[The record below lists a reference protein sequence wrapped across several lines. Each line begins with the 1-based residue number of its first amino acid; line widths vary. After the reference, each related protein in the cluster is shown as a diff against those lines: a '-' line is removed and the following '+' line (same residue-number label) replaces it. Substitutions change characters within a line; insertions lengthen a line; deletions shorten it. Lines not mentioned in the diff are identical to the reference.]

1 MSKTHTVR
9 RGENAVSVAWQY
21 GFSDHKVVWKDGAN
35 SALRDKR
42 PDPHLLIPGDEIVVP
57 DPTLKSLSLPTQKNY
72 RLVVHV
78 PKQELRLRIL
88 NQQGKPLAQAPYRLT
103 VETLAKPFE
112 GTTDDEGKIKAI
124 VPVDAPSALL
134 DIDDRQFRLR
144 LKGLAA
150 MPADDDDPMDGVS
163 GRLDNLGYQAAA
175 ADESDNAALRTALA
189 IFQGDAGIDVTGELD
204 QSTRDTL
211 KKEYGC

>member
-1 MSKTHTVR
+1 
-9 RGENAVSVAWQY
+9 
-21 GFSDHKVVWKDGAN
+21 
-35 SALRDKR
+35 
-42 PDPHLLIPGDEIVVP
+42 
-57 DPTLKSLSLPTQKNY
+57 
-72 RLVVHV
+72 
-78 PKQELRLRIL
+78 
-88 NQQGKPLAQAPYRLT
+88 
-103 VETLAKPFE
+103 
-112 GTTDDEGKIKAI
+112 
-124 VPVDAPSALL
+124 
-134 DIDDRQFRLR
+134 

>member
-1 MSKTHTVR
+1 
-9 RGENAVSVAWQY
+9 
-21 GFSDHKVVWKDGAN
+21 
-35 SALRDKR
+35 
-42 PDPHLLIPGDEIVVP
+42 LLIPGDEIVVP

-88 NQQGKPLAQAPYRLT
+88 NQQGEPLAQAPYRLT

-112 GTTDDEGKIKAI
+112 GTTDDEGRMKAI
-124 VPVDAPSALL
+124 VPADAPSALL
-134 DIDDRQFRLR
+134 KIADRQFRLR

-150 MPADDDDPMDGVS
+150 MPADEDDAMDGVS
-163 GRLDNLGYQAAA
+163 GRLDNLGYQAAV
-175 ADESDNAALRTALA
+175 ADDSENAALRTALA

-204 QSTRDTL
+204 QNTRDTL